1 MAIGSII
8 VSLIKAGSTVVE
20 NPPAGEQWQEDGGT
34 YFESNSNPLE
44 NSLQLSASSLPD
56 NRPWENDR
64 QLEDDVRSKYAVSTA
79 PEAGL
84 QHIAITSGNLPQ
96 KIRYP
101 IATNAAES
109 EFSLEGDLF
118 VVPVGIFNPPELV
131 SSPAGDIASSV
142 QTPWQSSGE
151 FVPAGNNPWD
161 SIPESL
167 GLPISPQSSL
177 SDDKRN
183 PATTWDTAFQN
194 APLDVSE
201 GYTTTTHPA
210 TRNQLA
216 VFPAEPADTGGHFDD
231 VKPLVGTLV
240 EPTDSTHTPSQPS
253 RSPTLSAADHP
264 AELSMRP
271 RFPPPSW
278 TSSVPLRPP
287 WRSPTIAATTR
298 SPSLSPAS
306 QGTGRVATQQI
317 YSVSIKK
324 ILFCFENGHN
334 MSHHYYQ

>member
-1 MAIGSII
+1 
-8 VSLIKAGSTVVE
+8 L
-20 NPPAGEQWQEDGGT
+20 QEDGGV
-34 YFESNSNPLE
+34 YFESSSNPPE
-44 NSLQLSASSLPD
+44 NSLQLSAASLQD

-64 QLEDDVRSKYAVSTA
+64 QLEDDVQSKYAVSTA

-96 KIRYP
+96 KIRDP
-101 IATNAAES
+101 VATNAAES

-131 SSPAGDIASSV
+131 SSPAVWQQAGDIASSV
-142 QTPWQSSGE
+142 QTTWQSSGE
-151 FVPAGNNPWD
+151 FVAAGNNPWD

-167 GLPISPQSSL
+167 GLPISPL
-177 SDDKRN
+177 SDDKRK
-183 PATTWDTAFQN
+183 PASTWDTAFQN

-210 TRNQLA
+210 TRNQLE
-216 VFPAEPADTGGHFDD
+216 VFPDEPADTGGYFDE

-240 EPTDSTHTPSQPS
+240 EPTGSTHTPSQPV

-264 AELSMRP
+264 SMRP

-287 WRSPTIAATTR
+287 WRSPTIATTTR
-298 SPSLSPAS
+298 SPLISPAS
-306 QGTGRVATQQI
+306 QGTGRVATQ
-317 YSVSIKK
+317 S
-324 ILFCFENGHN
+324 
-334 MSHHYYQ
+334 